1 MTTLSKECIKADVF
15 QHLRKLKF
23 LQSDCHLNKVDGDLC
38 NQASKAGLTHLEEW
52 STEYIPGLTN
62 KKIIIIIKLD
72 YAGRENLVNFDAEVV
87 KTEKFSMDLA
97 QEMPLKVA
105 DFL

>member
-62 KKIIIIIKLD
+62 KKKKLD
-72 YAGRENLVNFDAEVV
+72 CAGRENLVNFDAEVV
-87 KTEKFSMDLA
+87 KTEKFSMDHA